1 MEITFESY
9 LVSPGFSVFFF
20 FFFFPEDIY
29 TRFLCLPGGGQAPF
43 AAT

>member
-20 FFFFPEDIY
+20 FFYPEDIC